1 VTVAMQKNHNAI
13 LKELL
18 LTGEVNVNTKDDEGR
33 TLLALSMNNINIE
46 SVAIIK
52 ELLSQKSKVDVNS

>member
-1 VTVAMQKNHNAI
+1 MTVAMQKNHNAI

>member
-1 VTVAMQKNHNAI
+1 
-13 LKELL
+13 
-18 LTGEVNVNTKDDEGR
+18 VNVNTKDDEGR